1 MSKKTSMFLGLAI
14 AAAITTGTIKPEPNE
29 FEKVH
34 KSKSEITRVVEVKNI
49 NKEIVKNAEEY
60 LGMQYVFGG
69 RDTEQLPGI
78 DCLGVLFKSIEKVTG
93 ESWKKWSVIPS
104 KLLKQFDST
113 KEKTFYNEDIKDKKF
128 ITDNFKEGDVLM
140 FLLPYKNDKDVPV
153 RKMDLKDDN
162 GKVVANLDLWVWH
175 VAIYSGKGN
184 IIHASS
190 FDENYSVLEENLFDF
205 VKRNELSGVIK
216 TNLK

>member
-1 MSKKTSMFLGLAI
+1 MSKKTSLFLGLAL
-14 AAAITTGTIKPEPNE
+14 ATAISASHVMAEHNE
-29 FEKVH
+29 FQKINTSKDEIVKVV
-34 KSKSEITRVVEVKNI
+34 KVKNV

-60 LGMQYVFGG
+60 IGRQYTFGG
-69 RDTEQLPGI
+69 RDTKQLPGI
-78 DCLGVLFKSIEKVTG
+78 DCLGILFRSIEKATG
-93 ESWKKWSVIPS
+93 ESWRKWSVIPS
-104 KLLKQFDST
+104 KLLKQFDT
-113 KEKTFYNEDIKDKKF
+113 AKEKTFYNEDIKDKKF
-128 ITDNFKEGDVLM
+128 ITDNFKEGDILM
-140 FLLPYKNDKDVPV
+140 FLLPYKIDKDVPV
-153 RKMDLKDDN
+153 RKMDLKDDD

-205 VKRNELSGVIK
+205 VKRNEISGVIK